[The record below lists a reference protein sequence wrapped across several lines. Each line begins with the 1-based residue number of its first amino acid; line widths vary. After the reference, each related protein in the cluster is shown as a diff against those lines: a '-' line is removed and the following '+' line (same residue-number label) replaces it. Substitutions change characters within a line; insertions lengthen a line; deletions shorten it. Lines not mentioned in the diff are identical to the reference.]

1 MEALFVSKAKE
12 QEQKGQHHREGSQK
26 AGCLILNRPRRYYKK
41 MRNKDRRPAGFV
53 VLFVLFELLKIGS
66 AEPRSPVPE
75 ELQYL
80 EEPDRGEWQM
90 PERVIEALRLRE
102 SDVVADVGAGTGY
115 FSRRFAR
122 QVAHV
127 YAEDVDPTALSFLR
141 REALAKVTVVPGK
154 PENPMLPPN
163 SCDLVFICDV
173 LHMVENRPVFL
184 RNVIPALKPGGKVAV
199 IEFYRRELP
208 VGPPLWAKLSEEEA
222 KKDFLKGA
230 FKLDK
235 QLTFLPYQYFLIFTK

>member
-1 MEALFVSKAKE
+1 M
-12 QEQKGQHHREGSQK
+12 
-26 AGCLILNRPRRYYKK
+26 
-41 MRNKDRRPAGFV
+41 
-53 VLFVLFELLKIGS
+53 VLFLVFGLLQIGS
-66 AEPRSPVPE
+66 AEPRNPVPE

-90 PERVIEALRLRE
+90 AERVIETLRLRE
-102 SDVVADVGAGTGY
+102 SDVVADIGAGTGY

-127 YAEDVDPTALSFLR
+127 YAEDVDPEALSFLR

-163 SCDLVFICDV
+163 SCNVVFICDV
-173 LHMVENRPVFL
+173 LHIVKKRSVFL
-184 RNVIPALKPGGKVAV
+184 NNVVPALKRGGKVV
-199 IEFYRRELP
+199 IIDFYRRELP
-208 VGPPLWAKLSEEEA
+208 VGPPLWASLSEQEVKE
-222 KKDFLKGA
+222 DFLKAA
-230 FKLDK
+230 FRLDK

>member
-1 MEALFVSKAKE
+1 M
-12 QEQKGQHHREGSQK
+12 
-26 AGCLILNRPRRYYKK
+26 
-41 MRNKDRRPAGFV
+41 
-53 VLFVLFELLKIGS
+53 VLFLVFGLLQIGS
-66 AEPRSPVPE
+66 AEPRNPVPE

-90 PERVIEALRLRE
+90 PERVIETLRLRE
-102 SDVVADVGAGTGY
+102 SDVVADIGAGTGY

-127 YAEDVDPTALSFLR
+127 YAEDVDPEALSFLR

-163 SCDLVFICDV
+163 SCNVVFICDV
-173 LHMVENRPVFL
+173 LHIVKKRSVFL
-184 RNVIPALKPGGKVAV
+184 NNVVPALKRGGKVV
-199 IEFYRRELP
+199 IIDFYRRELP
-208 VGPPLWAKLSEEEA
+208 VGPPLWANLSEQEVKE
-222 KKDFLKGA
+222 DFLKAA
-230 FKLDK
+230 FRLDK

>member
-1 MEALFVSKAKE
+1 MKAMTKKVTTPVGDVKRE
-12 QEQKGQHHREGSQK
+12 PLCYAKRGTKHRRHS
-26 AGCLILNRPRRYYKK
+26 
-41 MRNKDRRPAGFV
+41 GFV
-53 VLFVLFELLKIGS
+53 VLLAVFGLLKIAS
-66 AEPRSPVPE
+66 AEARTLVPE

-80 EEPDRGEWQM
+80 EESNRGDWQM
-90 PERVIEALRLRE
+90 PERVINALRLQK

-122 QVAHV
+122 QVAHI
-127 YAEDVDPTALSFLR
+127 YAEDVDPEALSFLR
-141 REALAKVTVVPGK
+141 REALGKVTVVSGK

-163 SCDLVFICDV
+163 SCNVVFICDV
-173 LHMVENRPVFL
+173 LHMVENRPAFL

-208 VGPPLWAKLSEEEA
+208 VGPPRWAKLSEEEA
-222 KKDFLKGA
+222 KEDFLKGG

>member
-1 MEALFVSKAKE
+1 MKAMTK
-12 QEQKGQHHREGSQK
+12 KVTTPVGDVKREPLCYAK
-26 AGCLILNRPRRYYKK
+26 RRT
-41 MRNKDRRPAGFV
+41 KDRRHLGFV
-53 VLFVLFELLKIGS
+53 VLLVMFGLLKIAS
-66 AEPRSPVPE
+66 AEPRTPVPE

-80 EEPDRGEWQM
+80 EEPNRGEWQM
-90 PERVIEALRLRE
+90 PERVIGALRLQKT
-102 SDVVADVGAGTGY
+102 DVVADVGAGTGY

-127 YAEDVDPTALSFLR
+127 YAEDVDPEALSVLR

-163 SCDLVFICDV
+163 SCNVVFICDV
-173 LHMVENRPVFL
+173 LHIVKNRPAFL
-184 RNVIPALKPGGKVAV
+184 TNIIPALKPGGEVV
-199 IEFYRRELP
+199 IIDFYRRELP
-208 VGPPLWAKLSEEEA
+208 VGPPLWAKLSQEEV
-222 KKDFLKGA
+222 KDDLLKVA